1 MSTVHCFSDG
11 CAVLYKNCRHFVHHC
26 HHLTDF
32 STDCIW
38 NIFITSHDKSL
49 CDGIGSTVEMLKARA
64 SLQCPI
70 SSQILS
76 AKTMFEFCQ
85 DSIQVIN
92 FIYTS
97 SNEINIIQS
106 TSLFSLAQ
114 TVLVYGA
121 AINLF
126 PHQHLPWKWK
136 VKRVSDD
143 KEFESKFHFLINQ
156 TCLDQIKISAY
167 LLCKYDDQYWIGI
180 VLDIDEA
187 TSDVKVK
194 FMHPYTQEYL
204 FLAISRWCLLGT
216 TYTHKNNNSNATIIT
231 CISST
236 IYQF

>member
-126 PHQHLPWKWK
+126 PHQHLP
-136 VKRVSDD
+136 
-143 KEFESKFHFLINQ
+143 
-156 TCLDQIKISAY
+156 
-167 LLCKYDDQYWIGI
+167 
-180 VLDIDEA
+180 
-187 TSDVKVK
+187 
-194 FMHPYTQEYL
+194 
-204 FLAISRWCLLGT
+204 
-216 TYTHKNNNSNATIIT
+216 
-231 CISST
+231 
-236 IYQF
+236 